1 MLAPLL
7 LVVTSLGLDEHEG
20 IKLRMARKKL
30 AQFAEATQR
39 ARTSDATALSHV
51 EAQGSFCNPG
61 GDHLAA
67 SATQPLHLCEH
78 ARQPMRAMVGWKR
91 MLRPASW
98 GSISEVH
105 HAA

>member
-39 ARTSDATALSHV
+39 ARTSDATALSRPP
-51 EAQGSFCNPG
+51 AT
-61 GDHLAA
+61 
-67 SATQPLHLCEH
+67 SAMSCAP
-78 ARQPMRAMVGWKR
+78 P
-91 MLRPASW
+91 
-98 GSISEVH
+98 
-105 HAA
+105 

>member
-39 ARTSDATALSHV
+39 ARTSDATALSQV
-51 EAQGSFCNPG
+51 EAQLIS
-61 GDHLAA
+61 
-67 SATQPLHLCEH
+67 SLHLCEH

-98 GSISEVH
+98 GSISKVRCCVP
-105 HAA
+105 